1 MEQKSTAEKLAE
13 AAKLKAEQDAKR
25 AEQVKQLKECANRL
39 FSTEDGKFFAR
50 ALYQTSGIFEA
61 PDFAHN
67 PQALDGQTLAFQKG
81 METLYILF
89 FRKILDKDILS
100 AIERGE

>member
-1 MEQKSTAEKLAE
+1 MEKSTVDKLQD
-13 AAKLKAEQDAKR
+13 AAKLKAELDAKR
-25 AEQVKQLKECANRL
+25 AEQVKMLKDCANRL
-39 FSTEDGKFFAR
+39 FSTDDGKFFAR
-50 ALYQTSGIFEA
+50 AIYQTSGIFEA

-67 PQALDGQTLAFQKG
+67 PQALEGQQLAFQKG

-89 FRKILDKDILS
+89 FRKILDKDVLS

>member
-1 MEQKSTAEKLAE
+1 MEQKSTAEKLEE
-13 AAKLKAEQDAKR
+13 AAKLKAKQAEER
-25 AEQVKQLKECANRL
+25 AEQVKILKACANRL
-39 FSTEDGKFFAR
+39 FSTDDGKFFAR
-50 ALYQTSGIFEA
+50 AIYQTSGIFEA

-67 PQALDGQTLAFQKG
+67 PQALDGQQLAFQKG

-89 FRKILDKDILS
+89 FRKILDKDVLS

>member
-1 MEQKSTAEKLAE
+1 MEKSTVDKLQD
-13 AAKLKAEQDAKR
+13 AAKLKAELDAKR
-25 AEQVKQLKECANRL
+25 AEQVKMLKACANRL
-39 FSTEDGKFFAR
+39 FSTDDGKFFAR
-50 ALYQTSGIFEA
+50 AIYQTSGIFEA

-67 PQALDGQTLAFQKG
+67 PQALEGQQLAFQKG

-89 FRKILDKDILS
+89 FRKILDKDVLS

>member
-1 MEQKSTAEKLAE
+1 MENTVDKIKE
-13 AAKLKAEQDAKR
+13 AARLKAEQDAKR
-25 AEQVKQLKECANRL
+25 AAQVKQLKECANRI

-50 ALYQTSGIFEA
+50 AIYQTSGIFEA

-67 PQALDGQTLAFQKG
+67 AQALDGQQLAFQKG

-89 FRKILDKDILS
+89 FRKILDKDVLS

>member
-1 MEQKSTAEKLAE
+1 MENTVDKIKE
-13 AAKLKAEQDAKR
+13 AAKAKEAQEAKR
-25 AEQVKQLKECANRL
+25 AAQVKQLKECANRI

-50 ALYQTSGIFEA
+50 AIYQTSGIFEA

-67 PQALDGQTLAFQKG
+67 AQALDGQQLAFQKG

-89 FRKILDKDILS
+89 FRKILDKDVLS